1 MDGPG
6 AVDHMGRQP
15 LAIGHVL
22 GDHGIEVE
30 GLEAVELLQDFILL
44 SQRTSKPIP
53 KPGFIQDVEDPD
65 AVALRF
71 IGIGGANAPT
81 GGADAAIAAALF
93 HRLVEQAVVGHG
105 HVGRA
110 GQLQAADI
118 DAVALEHLELAKHHL
133 GIDDRA

>member
-6 AVDHMGRQP
+6 AVDHMGRKP

-22 GDHGIEVE
+22 ADHGIEVE
-30 GLEAVELLQDFILL
+30 LLEAVELLEDFVLL
-44 SQRTSKPIP
+44 SQGTSKTIP
-53 KPGFIQDVEDPD
+53 QPGFIKDVEDPD
-65 AVALRF
+65 AVPLRLV
-71 IGIGGANAPT
+71 GIGGANAPT
-81 GGADAAIAAALF
+81 GGADAAVAAALF

-110 GQLQAADI
+110 GQLQATDI
-118 DAVALEHLELAKHHL
+118 DAEALEHLELAKHHL